1 MKKIKFYLNI
11 LPFLSFLLYKIRFS
25 TYLFLMILIFLRFYA
40 ILSLIILIQQT
51 FLEAL
56 MKLIEL
62 FNQDKMHLS
71 FEVFPPKTSTAFDSV
86 KRATEKI
93 AKLSPSFVSVTYG
106 AGGGTSR
113 YTLEIAE
120 NINKT
125 YGVPTLAHLTCVSST
140 KETVK
145 ERISQI
151 HAAGIENIMALR
163 GDLTPELEAT
173 DRSLWSYR
181 HAIDL
186 IRDIKESGYDFCIGG
201 ACYPEVHPE
210 SPNQS
215 EDIKHLKEKVD
226 AGCSFLT
233 TQMFFDNNHLYNFL
247 YKIRE
252 AGITVPI
259 IPGIMPITNANQIE
273 RAIKLS
279 GSFVP
284 QRFKAL
290 VDKFGHNPEAMKQAG
305 IAYATDQIIDLF
317 ANGILNVHVYSMN
330 KPEVAASI
338 QSNLSNII
346 G

>member
-1 MKKIKFYLNI
+1 MRLDH
-11 LPFLSFLLYKIRFS
+11 LFS
-25 TYLFLMILIFLRFYA
+25 
-40 ILSLIILIQQT
+40 Q
-51 FLEAL
+51 
-56 MKLIEL
+56 
-62 FNQDKMHLS
+62 NKMHLS
-71 FEVFPPKTSTAFDSV
+71 FEVFPPKTSTAFESV
-86 KRATEKI
+86 KVATEEI
-93 AKLSPSFVSVTYG
+93 AKLHPSFVSVTYG

-120 NINKT
+120 NIKKN

-145 ERISQI
+145 DKIEQI

-163 GDLTPELEAT
+163 GDLTPELEKT
-173 DRSLWSYR
+173 DRSTWAYR
-181 HAIDL
+181 HAVDL
-186 IRDIKESGYDFCIGG
+186 IYDIKNSGYDFCIGG
-201 ACYPEVHPE
+201 ACYPEIHPE
-210 SPNQS
+210 SANQAD
-215 EDIKHLKEKVD
+215 DIKYLKEKVD

-233 TQMFFDNNHLYNFL
+233 TQMFFDNNLLYNFL

-252 AGITVPI
+252 AGITVPV

-290 VDKFGHNPEAMKQAG
+290 VDKFGHSPEAMKQAG

-330 KPEVAASI
+330 KPDVAMKI
-338 QSNLSNII
+338 QENLSNII